1 MELSIISNEYKYMSS
16 TFVSSTEGSVVFPV
30 FEALYLNVPMYNGKV
45 LLSMLRML
53 SNQFDYQ

>member
-1 MELSIISNEYKYMSS
+1 MSS

-30 FEALYLNVPMYNGKV
+30 FEALYLNVPMYYGKV
-45 LLSMLRML
+45 LLSRLRML